1 MRRLHRRRVRSV
13 CSLVSSA
20 CCVLCVL
27 VCISTATAACISSA
41 DLAALVRSFCLPGA
55 LDFQHLHSD
64 GAAAQSGRY
73 GDVKLGTRADGS
85 TFYHDDP
92 EAEEAEGC
100 SFRTCNFRDLDV
112 SHVGVTVN
120 FPMGANPQPGT
131 RTSRP
136 WLSVR

>member
-1 MRRLHRRRVRSV
+1 MRRLHWRRVRSA

-20 CCVLCVL
+20 CYRCVLCVL

-41 DLAALVRSFCLPGA
+41 NPAVLVCSFCLPGA

-92 EAEEAEGC
+92 EAEEAGGC
-100 SFRTCNFRDLDV
+100 SYRTCNFRDLDV

-120 FPMGANPQPGT
+120 FPMGATPSLAPTLFG
-131 RTSRP
+131 
-136 WLSVR
+136 